1 MINYI
6 RFRIKKIFFL
16 NNLIIFIKF
25 LFGLGLEEEAK
36 YIKKN
41 YQFNISVDVGSN
53 TGHFTNML
61 SKISNKVYSFEPI
74 NYLFKSQKYL
84 FKNSNVTNYNC
95 ALGSKKQRKKFYIPI
110 NNDPE
115 SSLIIKK
122 KSKIITVDVK
132 KGDDLLKK
140 KIDFIKIDVE
150 GFELDVL
157 IGLKK
162 IIKKSRPLL
171 LIEIEKRHN
180 RNYLKVFKLLKSI
193 GYKIYYLDKN
203 EFILKSLYYKN
214 INYFFKKK
222 QNKRESKNYIN
233 NFFCEYIKS

>member
-1 MINYI
+1 
-6 RFRIKKIFFL
+6 
-16 NNLIIFIKF
+16 
-25 LFGLGLEEEAK
+25 
-36 YIKKN
+36 
-41 YQFNISVDVGSN
+41 
-53 TGHFTNML
+53 ML

-84 FKNSNVTNYNC
+84 FKNSNVTNFNC
-95 ALGSKKQRKKFYIPI
+95 ALGSKKQRRKFYIPI

-115 SSLIIKK
+115 SSIIAKK
-122 KSKIITVDVK
+122 NSTIINVDVN

-180 RNYLKVFKLLKSI
+180 RNYLKVFKLLKNT

-203 EFILKSLYYKN
+203 EFILKSLLYKN

-222 QNKRESKNYIN
+222 QNKRVSKNYVN

>member
-6 RFRIKKIFFL
+6 RFKIKKIFFL

-25 LFGLGLEEEAK
+25 LFGLGLEKEAK

-41 YQFNISVDVGSN
+41 YKFNISADIGSN

-74 NYLFKSQKYL
+74 NYLYKSQKYL
-84 FKNSNVTNYNC
+84 FKNSNVTNFNC

-115 SSLIIKK
+115 SSLIKKK
-122 KSKIITVDVK
+122 KSKIINVDVN

-150 GFELDVL
+150 GVELDVL

-180 RNYLKVFKLLKSI
+180 QNYLKVFKFLKKT

-203 EFILKSLYYKN
+203 KFILKSLHYKN
-214 INYFFKKK
+214 LNYFFKKK
-222 QNKRESKNYIN
+222 QKKTESENYIN
-233 NFFCEYIKS
+233 NFFFKYIKF

>member
-6 RFRIKKIFFL
+6 RFKIKKIFFL

-25 LFGLGLEEEAK
+25 LFGLGLEKEAK

-41 YQFNISVDVGSN
+41 YQFNISADIGSN

-84 FKNSNVTNYNC
+84 FKNSNVKNFNC
-95 ALGSKKQRKKFYIPI
+95 ALGSKKQRRKFYIPI

-115 SSLIIKK
+115 SSLIKK
-122 KSKIITVDVK
+122 KNSKIINVDVN

-150 GFELDVL
+150 GVELDVL

-180 RNYLKVFKLLKSI
+180 QNYLKVFKFLKKT

-203 EFILKSLYYKN
+203 KFILKSLHYKN
-214 INYFFKKK
+214 LNYFFKKK
-222 QNKRESKNYIN
+222 QKKTESENYIN
-233 NFFCEYIKS
+233 NFLFKYIKS

>member
-6 RFRIKKIFFL
+6 RFKIKKIFFL

-41 YQFNISVDVGSN
+41 YQFNISVDIGSN

-84 FKNSNVTNYNC
+84 FKNSNVTNFNC
-95 ALGSKKQRKKFYIPI
+95 ALGSKKQRRKFYIPI

-115 SSLIIKK
+115 SSIIAKK
-122 KSKIITVDVK
+122 NSTIINVDVN

-180 RNYLKVFKLLKSI
+180 RNYLKVFKLLKNT

-203 EFILKSLYYKN
+203 EFILKSLLYKN

-222 QNKRESKNYIN
+222 QNKRVSKNYVN